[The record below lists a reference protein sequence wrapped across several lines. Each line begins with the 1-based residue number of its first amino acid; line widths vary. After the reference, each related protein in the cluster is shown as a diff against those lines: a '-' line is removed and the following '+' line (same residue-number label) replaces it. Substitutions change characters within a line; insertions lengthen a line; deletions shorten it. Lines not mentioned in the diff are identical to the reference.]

1 VIVSGPDRNAAEIFS
16 RALARAAHLPPESP
30 GWGVA
35 PPGALPGDDD
45 IVVFGPAEAPIAM
58 VRGKYRFR
66 LLIKAPR
73 KANVQAFLRQLRA
86 RAPKTTNGLKISID
100 VDPQSFL

>member
-1 VIVSGPDRNAAEIFS
+1 
-16 RALARAAHLPPESP
+16 
-30 GWGVA
+30 VA
-35 PPGALPGDDD
+35 PAGAFAGAEEIAVL
-45 IVVFGPAEAPIAM
+45 GPAEAPIAM

-73 KANVQAFLRQLRA
+73 KANLQAFLRQMRA
-86 RAPKTTNGLKISID
+86 VAPKPTKDLRISID